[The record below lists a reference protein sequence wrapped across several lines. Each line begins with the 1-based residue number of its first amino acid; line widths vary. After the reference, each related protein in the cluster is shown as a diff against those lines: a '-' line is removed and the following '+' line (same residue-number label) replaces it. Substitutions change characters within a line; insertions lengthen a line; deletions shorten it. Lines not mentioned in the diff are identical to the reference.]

1 MKILLVRHGET
12 DYNKNKLIQGH
23 SDIELN
29 ETGRDQARNA
39 GQKLTEYDIDFAF
52 SSPLKRAVETA
63 RLMLDNSN
71 NEININKEI
80 TEDAR
85 LIEKF
90 FGDFEESTF
99 DEYFSAL
106 EAQAGLESIEKD
118 EEVYERASSFFNEK
132 YLNHKDETILVVCHG
147 AFIRIFLRT
156 LGLYPETN
164 MLINNTAL
172 NVLHYDGKDYILE
185 KFNI

>member
-12 DYNKNKLIQGH
+12 DYNKNRLIQGH

-29 ETGRDQARNA
+29 ETGRGQARNA
-39 GQKLTEYDIDFAF
+39 GQKLTEHDIDFAF

-71 NEININKEI
+71 NNQNISKEI
-80 TEDAR
+80 ITDER

-90 FGDFEESTF
+90 FGVFEGSTF
-99 DEYFSAL
+99 EEYFSAL
-106 EAQAGLESIEKD
+106 EVQSGLESIEKD
-118 EEVYERASSFFNEK
+118 EAVYERASSFFNEQ
-132 YLNHKDETILVVCHG
+132 YLEHKDETILVVCHG
-147 AFIRIFLRT
+147 ALIRIFLRT
-156 LGLYPETN
+156 LGLYPESN

-172 NVLHYDGKDYILE
+172 NVVHYDGQEFILE

>member
-71 NEININKEI
+71 N
-80 TEDAR
+80 
-85 LIEKF
+85 
-90 FGDFEESTF
+90 
-99 DEYFSAL
+99 
-106 EAQAGLESIEKD
+106 
-118 EEVYERASSFFNEK
+118 
-132 YLNHKDETILVVCHG
+132 
-147 AFIRIFLRT
+147 
-156 LGLYPETN
+156 
-164 MLINNTAL
+164 
-172 NVLHYDGKDYILE
+172 
-185 KFNI
+185 

>member
-29 ETGRDQARNA
+29 ETGRGQARNA

-71 NEININKEI
+71 NKINIDKEI

-106 EAQAGLESIEKD
+106 EAQTDLESIEKD
-118 EEVYERASSFFNEK
+118 EEVYERASSSLMK
-132 YLNHKDETILVVCHG
+132 ISNHKDETILVVCHG

-172 NVLHYDGKDYILE
+172 NVLHYDGQEYI
-185 KFNI
+185 

>member
-12 DYNKNKLIQGH
+12 NYNKNKLIQGH

-29 ETGRDQARNA
+29 ETGRNQATSA
-39 GQKLTEYDIDFAF
+39 GEKLSAHNIDYAF

-71 NEININKEI
+71 NSQNISKEV
-80 TEDAR
+80 TADER

-90 FGDFEESTF
+90 FGDFEGSTF

-106 EAQAGLESIEKD
+106 ESEQGLESIEKD
-118 EEVYERASSFFNEK
+118 E
-132 YLNHKDETILVVCHG
+132 DETILVVCHG
-147 AFIRIFLRT
+147 ALIRIFLTAVRAYPNMTT
-156 LGLYPETN
+156 LVDNTGLN
-164 MLINNTAL
+164 IL
-172 NVLHYDGKDYILE
+172 NYDGQEFILE

>member
-12 DYNKNKLIQGH
+12 NYNKNRLIQGH

-29 ETGRDQARNA
+29 ETGRNQATSA
-39 GQKLTEYDIDFAF
+39 GEKLSDHNIDYAF

-71 NEININKEI
+71 NSQNISKEV
-80 TEDAR
+80 TTDER
-85 LIEKF
+85 LIE
-90 FGDFEESTF
+90 GSTF

-106 EAQAGLESIEKD
+106 ESEQGLESIEKD
-118 EEVYERASSFFNEK
+118 EDVYERVNSFFSEQ
-132 YLNHKDETILVVCHG
+132 YLKHKDETILVVCHG
-147 AFIRIFLRT
+147 ALIRIFLTAVRAYPNTTT
-156 LGLYPETN
+156 LVDNTGLN
-164 MLINNTAL
+164 IL
-172 NVLHYDGKDYILE
+172 NYDGQEFILE